1 MLQFCALSALLP
13 LPPWHFWMVVNPF
26 QHTLLMPF
34 ENLSYQQMLL
44 TLSRTTKTLLC
55 PIKQWDLDGLYTQ
68 KISCQI
74 AGYFGWHLTCSKI
87 IACKLCAVGKACRWN
102 LRNCSLED
110 LLHLWMMADSFQHTL
125 SMPFENLSHQQTL

>member
-1 MLQFCALSALLP
+1 MYFLDPHGLAVRNLAISKAIFNGAEDSAG
-13 LPPWHFWMVVNPF
+13 
-26 QHTLLMPF
+26 
-34 ENLSYQQMLL
+34 ES
-44 TLSRTTKTLLC
+44 
-55 PIKQWDLDGLYTQ
+55 DGLYTQ